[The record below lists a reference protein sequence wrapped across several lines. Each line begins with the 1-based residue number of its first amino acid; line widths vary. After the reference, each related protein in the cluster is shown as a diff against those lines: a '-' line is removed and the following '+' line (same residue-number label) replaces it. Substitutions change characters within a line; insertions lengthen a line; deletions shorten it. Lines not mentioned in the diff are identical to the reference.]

1 MKRIGNTTA
10 HYISFIIILLAS
22 FSSKSVLAFDNEPG
36 SGIIKGKVITN
47 NGTPIIYA
55 TITIKENNRSI
66 LTDEEGFFTFRN
78 INAGHYSLI
87 VSSTGFGTATKEV
100 DIQDKQNITV
110 TITIETGITE
120 LAEVTVNSGRRKF
133 YRASSET
140 VARMPLKNLENPQVY
155 NTITSS
161 LLQEQVITQFDDA
174 LKNAPGIDK
183 LWTST
188 GRGGDGAAYFSV
200 RGFSVQPSMING
212 VAGLSNG
219 GLDPANIER
228 IEVIKGPSGTLFG
241 SSLVSFGGLINL
253 QTKRPY
259 DTIGGEISY
268 TGGGFG
274 LNRITADINS
284 PLNKSKTALFRL
296 NTAYHSEGSFQDA
309 GFRKSLFIAPSFSFK
324 ANERLSF
331 LLNTEFYQSEATN
344 PLMLF
349 LNRSRK
355 LNATNV
361 NELKVNFNRSFTS
374 NDITIKTPTVNLFG
388 QMTYKL
394 SGAWTSQTN
403 VSRSTRK
410 SDGYYSYVMY
420 ILPGDSLLNRYVS
433 NQNATGYSTS
443 FQQNFI
449 GDFYLGKMRNRM
461 VAGIDVLQLSA
472 QNNSSAYILFDTVNA
487 IRFDNKYTQLTKAAL
502 DARFAQN
509 NNPTRNTTNSYTYS
523 AYVSNVLNITDQLM
537 AMLSLRVDRF
547 DNKGTLT
554 HRTNTIAGAFA
565 QTAVSPKL
573 GLVYQIIKDKVSLFG
588 NYMNGFRNVNAV
600 TQPDG
605 SVSNFKPQQA
615 NQWEGGVKAELLNR
629 KITASLSYYNI
640 YVTNITRPDPTRAG
654 FTIQDGNMSSKGFE
668 ADISANPFP
677 GLNLIAGYSFNK
689 SLNDKTDAASN
700 GRRPVTA
707 GPEQLMNLWAS
718 YQFIHGKMKGWG
730 VGLGGNYASENI
742 ITNNSVNGLF
752 TIPAYTVAN
761 STLFYNAS
769 SFRIALKVDNV
780 FNEQYFKGWTTVEPQ
795 LPRRVSASIS
805 FRF

>member
-10 HYISFIIILLAS
+10 RFVSFVIILLIALSQGFVFAS
-22 FSSKSVLAFDNEPG
+22 ENEVG
-36 SGIIKGKVITN
+36 SAIIKGKVVTN
-47 NGTPIIYA
+47 NGTSVIYA
-55 TITIKENNRSI
+55 TVTIKENNRTV

-78 INAGHYSLI
+78 INAGQYSLM
-87 VSSTGFGTATKEV
+87 VSSTGFGNATKIVEV
-100 DIQDKQNITV
+100 QDQTTSTIV
-110 TITIETGITE
+110 ITIETGITE

-133 YRASSET
+133 YRVSSET

-188 GRGGDGAAYFSV
+188 GRGGDGAAYFSL

-212 VAGLSNG
+212 VAGLTNG
-219 GLDPANIER
+219 GLDPANIES

-259 DTIGGEISY
+259 DTTGGEISY

-274 LNRITADINS
+274 LNRLTADINT
-284 PLNKSKTALFRL
+284 PLNASKKALFRL

-309 GFRKSLFIAPSFSFK
+309 GFRKSLFVAPSFAFK

-349 LNRSRK
+349 LNRTRK

-361 NELKVNFNRSFTS
+361 NELKVDFNRSFTG

-394 SGAWTSQTN
+394 SNNWTSQTN
-403 VSRSTRK
+403 ISRSTRK

-420 ILPGDSLLNRYVS
+420 ILPGDSLLNRYIS
-433 NQNATGYSTS
+433 NQNATGYTSS

-449 GDFYLGKMRNRM
+449 GDFTIGKMRNRM
-461 VAGIDVLQLSA
+461 VAGIDVLHLSA

-487 IRFDNKYTQLTKAAL
+487 IRTDNRYTQLTKAAL
-502 DARFAQN
+502 DARFVQN

-537 AMLSLRVDRF
+537 TMLSVRVDRF

-554 HRTNTIAGAFA
+554 HRTNTTAGAFA

-573 GLVYQIIKDKVSLFG
+573 GLVYQVVKDKLSLFG
-588 NYMNGFRNVNAV
+588 NYMNGFRNVNAI

-605 SVSNFKPQQA
+605 TVSNFKPQQA

-629 KITASLSYYNI
+629 KITASLSYYQI
-640 YVTNITRPDPTRAG
+640 YVTNITRPDPSRAG

-668 ADISANPFP
+668 ADISANPLP
-677 GLNLIAGYSFNK
+677 GLNLIAGYSLNR
-689 SLNDKTDAASN
+689 SLNDQTDPASN

-707 GPEQLMNLWAS
+707 GPEQLVNFWTS
-718 YQFIHGKMKGWG
+718 YQFVHGRMKGWG
-730 VGLGGNYASENI
+730 MGIGGNYASENL
-742 ITNNSVNGLF
+742 ITNNSVNGVF
-752 TIPAYTVAN
+752 TLPAYTVLN
-761 STLFYNAS
+761 STLFYNTSA
-769 SFRIALKVDNV
+769 FRIALKVDNL
-780 FNEQYFKGWTTVEPQ
+780 FNERYFKGWTTVEPQ
-795 LPRRVSASIS
+795 LPRRLSANIS

>member
-1 MKRIGNTTA
+1 MKRIGNRV
-10 HYISFIIILLAS
+10 IRCV
-22 FSSKSVLAFDNEPG
+22 VLAMALVFSVIDNTSLAAENEPG
-36 SGIIKGKVITN
+36 SAIIKGKVITN
-47 NGTPIIYA
+47 NGTPVIYA
-55 TITIKENNRSI
+55 TVTIKENKRTV

-78 INAGHYSLI
+78 ITGGHYELV
-87 VSSTGFGTATKEV
+87 VSSTGFGSASKV
-100 DIQDKQNITV
+100 IDIQDKETV
-110 TITIETGITE
+110 TVSISVETGITE

-133 YRASSET
+133 YRVSSET

-155 NTITSS
+155 NTISS
-161 LLQEQVITQFDDA
+161 ALLQEQVITQFDDA

-188 GRGGDGAAYFSV
+188 GRGGDGAAYFSL

-259 DTIGGEISY
+259 DTTGGEISY

-274 LNRITADINS
+274 LNRMTADVNT
-284 PLNKSKTALFRL
+284 PLNTSKTALFRL

-309 GFRKSLFIAPSFSFK
+309 GFKKSFFLAPSFSFK
-324 ANERLSF
+324 ANGKLSF

-349 LNRSRK
+349 LNRTRK
-355 LNATNV
+355 LNATDV
-361 NELKVNFNRSFTS
+361 NALKVDFNRSFTS

-388 QMTYKL
+388 QMTYKF
-394 SGAWTSQTN
+394 SDKWTSQTN
-403 VSRSTRK
+403 ISRSTRK

-420 ILPGDSLLNRYVS
+420 ILPGDSLLNRYIS
-433 NQNATGYSTS
+433 NQNATGYTTS

-449 GDFYLGKMRNRM
+449 GDFKIGNMRNRM
-461 VAGIDVLQLSA
+461 VAGLDVLQISA

-487 IRFDNKYTQLTKAAL
+487 IRNDLKYTQLTRTAL
-502 DARFAQN
+502 DVRFAQN
-509 NNPTRNTTNSYTYS
+509 NNPTRNSTNSYTYS
-523 AYVSNVLNITDQLM
+523 AYVSNVLNVTDQLL
-537 AMLSLRVDRF
+537 AMMSVRIDRF

-554 HRTNTIAGAFA
+554 HRTNTTTGVFA

-573 GLVYQIIKDKVSLFG
+573 GLVYQLVKDKLSLFG

-605 SVSNFKPQQA
+605 TVSNFIPQQA
-615 NQWEGGVKAELLNR
+615 NQWEGGVKTELLNR
-629 KITASLSYYNI
+629 KVTASLSYYNI
-640 YVTNITRPDPTRAG
+640 YVTNITRPDPVRAG
-654 FTIQDGNMSSKGFE
+654 YTIQDGNMSSKGFE
-668 ADISANPFP
+668 ADISANPLP
-677 GLNLIAGYSFNK
+677 GLNMIAGYSFNK
-689 SLNDKTDAASN
+689 SLNDKTDPASN

-707 GPEQLMNLWAS
+707 GPEQLINFWAS
-718 YQFIHGKMKGWG
+718 YQFVQGKMKGWG
-730 VGLGGNYASENI
+730 IGLGGNYTSENL

-761 STLFYNAS
+761 TTVFYNAAA
-769 SFRIALKVDNV
+769 FRIALKVDNV
-780 FNEQYFKGWTTVEPQ
+780 FNERYFKGWTTVEPQ
-795 LPRRVSASIS
+795 LPRRLSANIS

>member
-1 MKRIGNTTA
+1 MKKIGNRIA
-10 HYISFIIILLAS
+10 RFISFIIILLVC
-22 FSSKSVLAFDNEPG
+22 FSSKSIFASDNDPG
-36 SGIIKGKVITN
+36 SGMIKGKVVTK
-47 NGTPIIYA
+47 NGIPVIYA
-55 TITIKENNRSI
+55 TIIIKENNRSI

-78 INAGHYSLI
+78 IHAGHYSLI
-87 VSSTGFGTATKEV
+87 VSSTGFGTVTKVV
-100 DIQDKQNITV
+100 DIQDKENVSV
-110 TITIETGITE
+110 TITIETGFTA

-140 VARMPLKNLENPQVY
+140 VARLPLKNLENPQVY
-155 NTITSS
+155 NTITNS

-174 LKNAPGIDK
+174 LKSAPGIDK

-188 GRGGDGAAYFSV
+188 GRGGDGAAYFSL

-212 VAGLSNG
+212 VPGLSNG

-274 LNRITADINS
+274 LNRLTADINS
-284 PLNKSKTALFRL
+284 PLNKSKTALLRV

-309 GFRKSLFIAPSFSFK
+309 GFRKSLFFAPSFSFK

-349 LNRSRK
+349 LNRTRK

-361 NELKVNFNRSFTS
+361 NELKVDFNRSFTS

-449 GDFYLGKMRNRM
+449 GDFYIGKMRNRM

-472 QNNSSAYILFDTVNA
+472 QNNSSAYVLFDTVNA
-487 IRFDNKYTQLTKAAL
+487 IRPDNKYAQLTKAAL
-502 DARFAQN
+502 DNRFVQN
-509 NNPTRNTTNSYTYS
+509 NNPTRNTTNSYAYS

-537 AMLSLRVDRF
+537 AMLSIRVDRF

-554 HRTNTIAGAFA
+554 HRTNTTAGAFA

-640 YVTNITRPDPTRAG
+640 YVTNITRPDPSRAG

-668 ADISANPFP
+668 ADISANPLP
-677 GLNLIAGYSFNK
+677 GLNVIAGYSFNK

-707 GPEQLMNLWAS
+707 GPEQLVNLWAS
-718 YQFIHGKMKGWG
+718 YQLVHGQLKGWG
-730 VGLGGNYASENI
+730 IGLGGNHASENI
-742 ITNNSVNGLF
+742 ITNNSLNGLF
-752 TIPAYTVAN
+752 TIPAYTVIN

-780 FNEQYFKGWTTVEPQ
+780 FNERYFKGWTTVEPQ
-795 LPRRVSASIS
+795 LPRRVSANIS

>member
-1 MKRIGNTTA
+1 MKKIGNRIA
-10 HYISFIIILLAS
+10 RFISFIIILLVC
-22 FSSKSVLAFDNEPG
+22 FSSKSVFASDNDPG
-36 SGIIKGKVITN
+36 SGMIKGKVVTK
-47 NGTPIIYA
+47 NGIPVIYA
-55 TITIKENNRSI
+55 TIIIKENNRSI

-78 INAGHYSLI
+78 IHAGHYSLI
-87 VSSTGFGTATKEV
+87 VSSTGFGTVTKVV
-100 DIQDKQNITV
+100 DIQDKENVSV
-110 TITIETGITE
+110 TITIETGFTA

-140 VARMPLKNLENPQVY
+140 VARLPLKNLENPQVY
-155 NTITSS
+155 NTITNS

-174 LKNAPGIDK
+174 LKSAPGIDK

-188 GRGGDGAAYFSV
+188 GRGGDGAAYFSL

-212 VAGLSNG
+212 VPGLSNG

-274 LNRITADINS
+274 LNRLTADINS
-284 PLNKSKTALFRL
+284 PLNKSKTALLRV

-309 GFRKSLFIAPSFSFK
+309 GFRKSLFFAPSFSFK

-349 LNRSRK
+349 LNRTRK

-361 NELKVNFNRSFTS
+361 NELKVDFNRSFTS

-449 GDFYLGKMRNRM
+449 GDFYIGKMRNRM

-472 QNNSSAYILFDTVNA
+472 QNNSSAYVLFDTVNA
-487 IRFDNKYTQLTKAAL
+487 IRPDNKYAQLTKAAL
-502 DARFAQN
+502 DNRFVQN
-509 NNPTRNTTNSYTYS
+509 NNPTRNTTNSYAYS

-537 AMLSLRVDRF
+537 AMLSIRVDRF

-554 HRTNTIAGAFA
+554 HRTNTTAGAFA

-640 YVTNITRPDPTRAG
+640 YVTNITRPDPSRAG

-668 ADISANPFP
+668 ADISANPLP
-677 GLNLIAGYSFNK
+677 GLNVIAGYSFNK

-707 GPEQLMNLWAS
+707 GPEQLVNLWAS
-718 YQFIHGKMKGWG
+718 YQLVHGQLKGWG
-730 VGLGGNYASENI
+730 IGLGGNHASENI
-742 ITNNSVNGLF
+742 ITNNSLNGLF
-752 TIPAYTVAN
+752 TIPAYTVIN

-780 FNEQYFKGWTTVEPQ
+780 FNERYFKGWTTVESQ
-795 LPRRVSASIS
+795 LPRRVSANIS

>member
-1 MKRIGNTTA
+1 MKRIGNSFNRFFVFATTLLFCLVSN
-10 HYISFIIILLAS
+10 ISHATE
-22 FSSKSVLAFDNEPG
+22 DEPG
-36 SGIIKGKVITN
+36 SGTIKGKVITN
-47 NGTPIIYA
+47 NGTPVIYA
-55 TITIKENNRSI
+55 TISIKASNRTV

-78 INAGHYSLI
+78 VNAGHYELL
-87 VSSTGFGTATKEV
+87 VSSTGFGSASKSV
-100 DIQDKQNITV
+100 DVQERETV
-110 TITIETGITE
+110 TVSISIETGITE

-133 YRASSET
+133 YRVSSET

-155 NTITSS
+155 NTITSA
-161 LLQEQVITQFDDA
+161 LLQEQVITRFDDA

-188 GRGGDGAAYFSV
+188 GRGGDGAAYFSL
-200 RGFSVQPSMING
+200 RGFSVQASMING
-212 VAGLSNG
+212 VAGLTNG

-259 DTIGGEISY
+259 DTSGGEIGY

-274 LNRITADINS
+274 LNRLTADINT
-284 PLNKSKTALFRL
+284 PLNKAKTALFRI

-309 GFRKSLFIAPSFSFK
+309 GFKKSFFVAPSFSFK
-324 ANERLSF
+324 ASHKLSF

-349 LNRSRK
+349 LNRTRK
-355 LNATNV
+355 LNATGITD
-361 NELKVNFNRSFTS
+361 LKVDFNRSFTG
-374 NDITIKTPTVNLFG
+374 NDITIKTPTVHVFG
-388 QMTYKL
+388 QMNYKL
-394 SGAWTSQTN
+394 SDAWASQTN
-403 VSRSTRK
+403 ISRSTRK

-420 ILPGDSLLNRYVS
+420 ILPGDSLLNRYIS
-433 NQNATGYSTS
+433 NQNATGYTTS
-443 FQQNFI
+443 LQQNFI
-449 GDFYLGKMRNRM
+449 GDFTLAGMRNRM
-461 VAGIDVLQLSA
+461 VAGLDLLHIAA

-487 IRFDNKYTQLTKAAL
+487 IRSDNKYTQLTRAAL

-509 NNPTRNTTNSYTYS
+509 NNPTRNSANSYTYS
-523 AYVSNVLNITDQLM
+523 AYISNVLNITDQLM
-537 AMLSLRVDRF
+537 AMVSIRVDRF

-554 HRTNTIAGAFA
+554 HRTNTITGAFA

-573 GLVYQIIKDKVSLFG
+573 GLVYQVVKDKVSLFG
-588 NYMNGFRNVNAV
+588 NYMNGFRNVNAL

-605 SVSNFKPQQA
+605 TVSNFVPQQA

-640 YVTNITRPDPTRAG
+640 YVTNITRPDPARADY
-654 FTIQDGNMSSKGFE
+654 TIQDGNMSSKGFE
-668 ADISANPFP
+668 ADISANPVP
-677 GLNLIAGYSFNK
+677 GFNLIAGYSFNK

-707 GPEQLMNLWAS
+707 GPEQLVNFWAS
-718 YQFIHGKMKGWG
+718 YQWVQGKMKGWG
-730 VGLGGNYASENI
+730 IGFGGNYASDNL
-742 ITNNSVNGLF
+742 ITNNSVNGIF
-752 TIPAYTVAN
+752 TIPAYTVLNA
-761 STLFYNAS
+761 TLFYNTA
-769 SFRIALKVDNV
+769 SFRLAIKADNLL
-780 FNEQYFKGWTTVEPQ
+780 NERYFKGWTTIEPQ
-795 LPRRVSASIS
+795 LPRRLSANIS

>member
-1 MKRIGNTTA
+1 MKRIGNTIARFTSFVMFLL
-10 HYISFIIILLAS
+10 ISFS
-22 FSSKSVLAFDNEPG
+22 HNTVFAFDDEIG
-36 SGIIKGKVITN
+36 SALIKGKVVTN
-47 NGTPIIYA
+47 NGTPVIYA
-55 TITIKENNRSI
+55 TITIKENNRTV

-78 INAGHYSLI
+78 INAGQYSLI
-87 VSSTGFGTATKEV
+87 VSATGFGSVTKTVEV
-100 DIQDKQNITV
+100 QNKITSTV
-110 TITIETGITE
+110 LITIETGINE

-133 YRASSET
+133 YRSSSET

-155 NTITSS
+155 NTITAS

-188 GRGGDGAAYFSV
+188 GRGGDGAAYFSL

-212 VAGLSNG
+212 VAGLTNG

-259 DTIGGEISY
+259 DTTGGEISY

-274 LNRITADINS
+274 LNRLTADINS
-284 PLNKSKTALFRL
+284 PLNASKKTLFRL

-309 GFRKSLFIAPSFSFK
+309 GFRKSIFVAPSFSFK

-349 LNRSRK
+349 LNRTRK

-361 NELKVNFNRSFTS
+361 NELNVDFNRSFTS

-394 SGAWTSQTN
+394 SDKWTSQTN
-403 VSRSTRK
+403 ISRSTRK

-420 ILPGDSLLNRYVS
+420 ILPGDSLLNRYIS
-433 NQNATGYSTS
+433 NQNATGYTTS

-449 GDFYLGKMRNRM
+449 GDFTIGKLRNRM
-461 VAGIDVLQLSA
+461 VAGIDVLHLST
-472 QNNSSAYILFDTVNA
+472 QNNSSAYVLFDTVNA
-487 IRFDNKYTQLTKAAL
+487 IRADNRYTQLTKAAL

-509 NNPTRNTTNSYTYS
+509 NNPTRNTANSYTYS

-537 AMLSLRVDRF
+537 AMMSVRVDRF

-554 HRTNTIAGAFA
+554 HRTNTTTGAFA

-573 GLVYQIIKDKVSLFG
+573 GLVYQIVKDKLSLFG
-588 NYMNGFRNVNAV
+588 NYMNGFRNVNAI

-605 SVSNFKPQQA
+605 TVSNFKPQQA
-615 NQWEGGVKAELLNR
+615 NQWEGGIKAELLNR

-640 YVTNITRPDPTRAG
+640 YVTNITRPDPSRAG

-668 ADISANPFP
+668 ADISANPLP

-689 SLNDKTDAASN
+689 SLNDQTDPASN

-707 GPEQLMNLWAS
+707 GPEQLVNFWTS
-718 YQFIHGKMKGWG
+718 YQFVRGTMKGWG
-730 VGLGGNYASENI
+730 IGMGGNYASENL
-742 ITNNSVNGLF
+742 ITNNSVNGIF
-752 TIPAYTVAN
+752 TLPAYTVIN
-761 STLFYNAS
+761 STLFYNAAA
-769 SFRIALKVDNV
+769 FRIALKVDNLL
-780 FNEQYFKGWTTVEPQ
+780 NERYFKGWTTVEPQ
-795 LPRRVSASIS
+795 LPRRVSANIS

>member
-1 MKRIGNTTA
+1 MKRIGNTIARFTLFIMFLL
-10 HYISFIIILLAS
+10 ISFSHSAVFAS
-22 FSSKSVLAFDNEPG
+22 DNEIG
-36 SGIIKGKVITN
+36 SAIIKGKVITN
-47 NGTPIIYA
+47 NGTPVIYA
-55 TITIKENNRSI
+55 NITIKENKRTV

-78 INAGHYSLI
+78 INAGQYSLI
-87 VSSTGFGTATKEV
+87 VSSTGFGTVTKTVEV
-100 DIQDKQNITV
+100 QDKTV
-110 TITIETGITE
+110 TTILITIETGINE
-120 LAEVTVNSGRRKF
+120 LAEVTVNSSRRKF
-133 YRASSET
+133 YRSSSET

-155 NTITSS
+155 NTITAS

-188 GRGGDGAAYFSV
+188 GRGGDGAAYFSL

-212 VAGLSNG
+212 IAGLTNG
-219 GLDPANIER
+219 GLDPANLER

-259 DTIGGEISY
+259 DTAGGEISY

-274 LNRITADINS
+274 LNRLTADINT
-284 PLNKSKTALFRL
+284 PLNTSKKALFRL
-296 NTAYHSEGSFQDA
+296 NAAYHSEGSFQDA
-309 GFRKSLFIAPSFSFK
+309 GFRKSLFVAPSFSFK

-349 LNRSRK
+349 LNRTRK

-361 NELKVNFNRSFTS
+361 DELKVDFNRSFTS

-394 SGAWTSQTN
+394 SDKWTSQTN
-403 VSRSTRK
+403 ISRSTRK

-420 ILPGDSLLNRYVS
+420 ILPGDSLLNRYIS

-449 GDFYLGKMRNRM
+449 GDFTIGKMRNRV
-461 VAGIDVLQLSA
+461 VAGIDVLHLST
-472 QNNSSAYILFDTVNA
+472 QNNSSAYVLFDTVNS
-487 IRFDNKYTQLTKAAL
+487 IRADNRYTQLTKAAL
-502 DARFAQN
+502 DVRFAQN
-509 NNPTRNTTNSYTYS
+509 NNPTRNTTHSYTYS
-523 AYVSNVLNITDQLM
+523 AYVSNVLNITDQFM
-537 AMLSLRVDRF
+537 AMMSVRIDRF

-554 HRTNTIAGAFA
+554 HRTNTVAGAFA

-573 GLVYQIIKDKVSLFG
+573 GLVYQIVKDKLSLFG
-588 NYMNGFRNVNAV
+588 NYMNGFRNVNAI

-605 SVSNFKPQQA
+605 TVSNFTPQQA
-615 NQWEGGVKAELLNR
+615 NQWEGGIKAELLNR

-640 YVTNITRPDPTRAG
+640 YVTNITRPDPSRAG

-668 ADISANPFP
+668 ADISANPLP

-689 SLNDKTDAASN
+689 SLNDQTDPASN

-707 GPEQLMNLWAS
+707 GPEQLVNFWTS
-718 YQFIHGKMKGWG
+718 YQFVRGAMKGWG
-730 VGLGGNYASENI
+730 LGMGGNYASENL
-742 ITNNSVNGLF
+742 ITNNSVNGIF
-752 TIPAYTVAN
+752 TLPAYTVIN
-761 STLFYNAS
+761 STLFYNAAA
-769 SFRIALKVDNV
+769 FRIALKVDNIL
-780 FNEQYFKGWTTVEPQ
+780 NERYFKGWTTVEPQ
-795 LPRRVSASIS
+795 LPRRVSANIS

>member
-1 MKRIGNTTA
+1 MKRFGNTTA
-10 HYISFIIILLAS
+10 RYILLMIILLIS
-22 FSSKSVLAFDNEPG
+22 FSGTSAIASDNEPG
-36 SGIIKGKVITN
+36 SGVIKGKIVTN
-47 NGTPIIYA
+47 NGTPVIYA

-100 DIQDKQNITV
+100 DIQDKENVTI

-133 YRASSET
+133 YRTSSET

-188 GRGGDGAAYFSV
+188 GRGGDGAAYFSL

-212 VAGLSNG
+212 IAGLSNG

-274 LNRITADINS
+274 LNRLTADINS
-284 PLNKSKTALFRL
+284 PLNKSKTALFRV

-309 GFRKSLFIAPSFSFK
+309 GFRKSLFIAPSFTFN
-324 ANERLSF
+324 ANEKLSF

-349 LNRSRK
+349 LNRTRK

-361 NELKVNFNRSFTS
+361 NELKVDFNRSFTS

-403 VSRSTRK
+403 ISRSTRK

-433 NQNATGYSTS
+433 NQNATGYSTG

-449 GDFYLGKMRNRM
+449 GDFYIGKMRNRM
-461 VAGIDVLQLSA
+461 VAGIDVLHLSA

-537 AMLSLRVDRF
+537 AMLSVRVDRF

-554 HRTNTIAGAFA
+554 HRTNTTAGAFA

-573 GLVYQIIKDKVSLFG
+573 GMVYQLIKDKVSLFS

-640 YVTNITRPDPTRAG
+640 YVTNITRPDPSRAG
-654 FTIQDGNMSSKGFE
+654 FTVQDGNMSSKGFE
-668 ADISANPFP
+668 ADISANPLP

-718 YQFIHGKMKGWG
+718 YQFVYGKLKGWG
-730 VGLGGNYASENI
+730 IGLGGNYASENM

-761 STLFYNAS
+761 STLFYNAA

-795 LPRRVSASIS
+795 LPRRVSANIS

>member
-10 HYISFIIILLAS
+10 RFITFVLVLLITLTPRSVFAS
-22 FSSKSVLAFDNEPG
+22 GDEPG
-36 SGIIKGKVITN
+36 SAIIKGKVLTN
-47 NGTPIIYA
+47 HGTPIIYA
-55 TITIKENNRSI
+55 TITIKENNRTV
-66 LTDEEGFFTFRN
+66 LTDEEGFFAFRN
-78 INAGHYSLI
+78 MHAGTYSLI
-87 VSSTGFGTATKEV
+87 VSSSGFGTATKVVEV
-100 DIQDKQNITV
+100 QEKETSVIS
-110 TITIETGITE
+110 ITIETGITE

-133 YRASSET
+133 YRVSSES

-155 NTITSS
+155 NTITAS

-183 LWTST
+183 LWSST
-188 GRGGDGAAYFSV
+188 GRGSDGAAYFSL

-212 VAGLSNG
+212 VAGLTNG

-259 DTIGGEISY
+259 DTTGGEISY

-274 LNRITADINS
+274 LNRLTADINS
-284 PLNKSKTALFRL
+284 PLNASKTALFRL
-296 NTAYHSEGSFQDA
+296 NTAYHAEGSFQDA

-324 ANERLSF
+324 ANEKLSF
-331 LLNTEFYQSEATN
+331 LLNTEFYQSESTN

-349 LNRSRK
+349 LNRTRK
-355 LNATNV
+355 LNATTV
-361 NELKVNFNRSFTS
+361 NELKVDFNRSFTS

-388 QMTYKL
+388 QMTYKFN
-394 SGAWTSQTN
+394 SIWTSQTN
-403 VSRSTRK
+403 ISRSTRK

-443 FQQNFI
+443 FQQNFM
-449 GDFYLGKMRNRM
+449 GDFYVGKMRNRM
-461 VAGIDVLQLSA
+461 VAGIDVLHLSA
-472 QNNSSAYILFDTVNA
+472 QNNSSAYVLFDTVNA
-487 IRFDNKYTQLTKAAL
+487 IRSDSKYTQLNKAAL
-502 DARFAQN
+502 DNRFAQN

-523 AYVSNVLNITDQLM
+523 AYISNVLNITDQLM
-537 AMLSLRVDRF
+537 AMMSVRLDRF

-565 QTAVSPKL
+565 QTAVSPKF
-573 GLVYQIIKDKVSLFG
+573 GLVYQILKDKVSLFG
-588 NYMNGFRNVNAV
+588 NYMNGFRNVNTV

-640 YVTNITRPDPTRAG
+640 YVTNITRPDPSRAG

-668 ADISANPFP
+668 ADISANPLP

-718 YQFIHGKMKGWG
+718 YQFVQGKLKGWG
-730 VGLGGNYASENI
+730 IGFGGNHASENI

-752 TIPAYTVAN
+752 TIPAYTVAH
-761 STLFYNAS
+761 STLFYNAA

-780 FNEQYFKGWTTVEPQ
+780 FNERYFKGWTTVEPQ
-795 LPRRVSASIS
+795 LPRRVSANIS